1 MSKGVIVQLDHDTA
15 HVLKNDGS
23 FASYPRDASW
33 QIGDVITVRHSRLFS
48 LKRAIIACSAVFIL
62 IAGLGF
68 TLYQIPAT
76 YVELSVNPSIKI
88 VVNRFDRVLS
98 VEGLNAEGE
107 NLIQGMSYKNLSFT
121 EAYHRLLNRLD
132 NNGWLNNATMQFV
145 VANDSHVKI
154 AKIEQNL
161 REIFEQYGSSRTLRV
176 SIKRFEKNEYL
187 ALSHPIPIMAIPV
200 EPSVNRSGETQT
212 EAPSNMD
219 LPPSINEQPPASNDM
234 PTPQTGEPQQQ
245 QQRGKTQITNP
256 GQDIPDSKGWGR
268 GRRGGWRNGWWDW
281 D

>member
-33 QIGDVITVRHSRLFS
+33 QIGDVITVRHSRFLS
-48 LKRAIIACSAVFIL
+48 LKMAIIACAAAFVL

-68 TLYQIPAT
+68 AVYQIPVT
-76 YVELSVNPSIKI
+76 YVELSVNPSIMI
-88 VVNRFDRVLS
+88 MTNRFDRVLN

-107 NLIQGMSYKNLSFT
+107 NLIQNMSFKNLTFT
-121 EAYHRLLNRLD
+121 EAYRRLLNRLD
-132 NNGWLNNATMQFV
+132 NNGWLNEAMMQFV

-154 AKIEQNL
+154 AKIEHNL
-161 REIFEQYGSSRTLRV
+161 RDIFEQYGRNRTLRV

-200 EPSVNRSGETQT
+200 EPPVRQSGETQM
-212 EAPSNMD
+212 EAPPNMD
-219 LPPSINEQPPASNDM
+219 LPSFANEQPTTTNDM
-234 PTPQTGEPQQQ
+234 PASQTGKPPQQQ
-245 QQRGKTQITNP
+245 QHGKLQMPNP
-256 GQDIPDSKGWGR
+256 GQDSPDSKGWGR
-268 GRRGGWRNGWWDW
+268 SRRGGWRNGWWDW